1 METNT
6 VTAGNGSET
15 PGTMIRRARE
25 ARGMSLRE
33 LAAATR
39 IPRTSL
45 AHIEDDAFDELP
57 AEVFVRGFLRNAAR
71 ELRLDN
77 MEVIEAYER
86 HTGRVHTSALS
97 VIERREREAARPLG
111 ATQLVEATPRT
122 VTRTASRFRVPSF
135 DGIVEY
141 VGSARPAYVIGTLV
155 VLLGIALAVS
165 VVTSDLDRAPTLSL
179 SNAPPAKASWNVKAD
194 GTKAR
199 WILDGQSNVHNGA
212 VGVELETDTKTA
224 KGKSE

>member
-1 METNT
+1 MMETNT

-15 PGTMIRRARE
+15 PGKMIRGARE

-45 AHIEDDAFDELP
+45 SHIEDDAFDELP

-71 ELRLDN
+71 ELRLDD

-86 HTGRVHTSALS
+86 TTGRVHTSALS
-97 VIERREREAARPLG
+97 VIAQMEREAARPLG
-111 ATQLVEATPRT
+111 ATKLIDTAPRKT
-122 VTRTASRFRVPSF
+122 SRRFRAPSF
-135 DGIVEY
+135 DHIVEF

-155 VLLGIALAVS
+155 VLLGIALAIS
-165 VVTSDLDRAPTLSL
+165 VVTSGLDRAPTLSL
-179 SNAPPAKASWNVKAD
+179 TSAPPAKASWNVKAD

-212 VGVELETDTKTA
+212 VGVDLGTDTKTE
-224 KGKSE
+224 KGTAE

>member
-45 AHIEDDAFDELP
+45 THIEDDAFDELP

-77 MEVIEAYER
+77 AVVIEAYER
-86 HTGRVHTSALS
+86 HTGRIHTSALS
-97 VIERREREAARPLG
+97 VIERMEREAARPLG
-111 ATQLVEATPRT
+111 ATQLIEAAPRT
-122 VTRTASRFRVPSF
+122 VARSSRFRVPSF

-165 VVTSDLDRAPTLSL
+165 VVTSGLDRAPTLSL

-212 VGVELETDTKTA
+212 TGVDLGTDTQTA